1 MYEAGQE
8 GLALPQPA
16 SLGRV
21 LLYRAEMTFQFG
33 SSVYIITGRQTDR
46 IFRLQFVLHF
56 MT

>member
-8 GLALPQPA
+8 GLPQPA
-16 SLGRV
+16 SLGTV
-21 LLYRAEMTFQFG
+21 LLYIAEMTFQFG